1 MEKYEVVESYC
12 SKDFGEKV
20 DSHLEDGWIL
30 QGGVQVV
37 NVPYGVKY
45 FQSMV
50 LPSKVTEVPPEQ
62 RYTFTEDDKV
72 AFHPGT
78 VGYPVTTEETSV
90 TRYVINN
97 L

>member
-20 DSHLEDGWIL
+20 DSLLEDGWVL

-45 FQSMV
+45 YQSMV
-50 LPSKVTEVPPEQ
+50 LPSKVTKVSKVTELSP
-62 RYTFTEDDKV
+62 EDDKI
-72 AFHPGT
+72 GT

-90 TRYVINN
+90 TKYVINN